1 MDGERASV
9 PCLVTRDT
17 NHAPGG
23 SSGAADRGPAAL
35 LQALTPP
42 AVGTPRRDYRPYVTA
57 EAGRMSCEDLRSLC
71 AFFRCDVTRVVTRI
85 MDYQYERAR
94 ALAILEPNVARA
106 GKGA

>member
-1 MDGERASV
+1 MAGE
-9 PCLVTRDT
+9 LVTR
-17 NHAPGG
+17 GG
-23 SSGAADRGPAAL
+23 RSVGGVGPSRGEESTPAAL

-57 EAGRMSCEDLRSLC
+57 EAGRMRCEDLRSLC